1 MSSAPEERPR
11 PPSPGPAHLCVA
23 VSCFAEEA
31 ASLLTGSGLLAHSL
45 QAGGTRAGGQP
56 QDPAA
61 PAPGGAGGSARR
73 KREFTPADKK
83 DDGYW
88 DKRKKNNEAAKR
100 SREKRRVND
109 LALESRVLALLEEN
123 ARLKAELLALKFRFG
138 LIREPAEPPR
148 PAAAPAPYPYPLG
161 TEPPRYGRPF
171 QPEPGGGYSEDSGF
185 STPGSSSMGSP
196 VFFEERDGF
205 EGHCLVPEAPGE
217 AGEGGRGGRY
227 DPAGDAVKSLPH
239 KLRFKMSGGPDEPG
253 GEAQTPY
260 APSPPTGDWRGGAAG
275 GEDQRNGAAA
285 PGVGAAPLGGCYG
298 AGGSPPVS
306 LQELGYET
314 ENGALRSQLAS
325 LSAEVAQLKKFFSE
339 QILVKMN

>member
-1 MSSAPEERPR
+1 MSSSPEEPPR
-11 PPSPGPAHLCVA
+11 PPSPGPAKLCIA
-23 VSCFAEEA
+23 GSCFAEDPP
-31 ASLLTGSGLLAHSL
+31 SLLTGSGLLA
-45 QAGGTRAGGQP
+45 GGARP
-56 QDPAA
+56 QDPASA
-61 PAPGGAGGSARR
+61 ARR
-73 KREFTPADKK
+73 KREFTPEEKK

-123 ARLKAELLALKFRFG
+123 ARLKAELLALKFRFS

-148 PAAAPAPYPYPLG
+148 PAAAPAPYLYPLG
-161 TEPPRYGRPF
+161 PEPLPPPRCGRPF
-171 QPEPGGGYSEDSGF
+171 QPELGAGYSEDSGF

-217 AGEGGRGGRY
+217 AGEAGRGGRY
-227 DPAGDAVKSLPH
+227 DPAGDAIKSLPH
-239 KLRFKMSGGPDEPG
+239 KLRFKMAGGPEEMG
-253 GEAQTPY
+253 GEAQAPY
-260 APSPPTGDWRGGAAG
+260 APSPPAGDWRGGAAG
-275 GEDQRNGAAA
+275 GEDQTNGAS
-285 PGVGAAPLGGCYG
+285 GVGAASFGGCYG
-298 AGGSPPVS
+298 TGGSPPLQ
-306 LQELGYET
+306 LQEPGYQT

>member
-1 MSSAPEERPR
+1 MSSSPEEPPR
-11 PPSPGPAHLCVA
+11 PPSSGPAKLCMA
-23 VSCFAEEA
+23 VSCFAEDSPA
-31 ASLLTGSGLLAHSL
+31 LLTARPQAPASPA
-45 QAGGTRAGGQP
+45 AGGA
-56 QDPAA
+56 
-61 PAPGGAGGSARR
+61 ARR
-73 KREFTPADKK
+73 KREFTPEDKK
-83 DDGYW
+83 DNGYW
-88 DKRKKNNEAAKR
+88 DKRRKNNEAAKR

-161 TEPPRYGRPF
+161 TEPLAPPRYGHPF

-217 AGEGGRGGRY
+217 AGEAGRGGRY

-239 KLRFKMSGGPDEPG
+239 KLRFKMAAGPEEMG
-253 GEAQTPY
+253 GEAQAPY
-260 APSPPTGDWRGGAAG
+260 TPSPPAGDWRGGTAG
-275 GEDQRNGAAA
+275 REDQRNGAAA
-285 PGVGAAPLGGCYG
+285 SGVGAAPFGGCYG
-298 AGGSPPVS
+298 TGGSPPLP
-306 LQELGYET
+306 LQEPGYQT